1 MMDKAIENDVL
12 TGLGSHLIPNGV
24 SLLQYADDTIICLE
38 NDLTKA
44 RNFKML
50 LYIYEMMADLK
61 INFMKSEIF
70 MINGDEDITM
80 QYASLF
86 DCQIGTFPILYFG
99 VPVSPNRL
107 HIVDWKKLEEKLDK
121 RLDSWKGSSLS
132 VAGRITLINA
142 CLSNS
147 PIYHMSMYLLSNKTI
162 GNLDKKKEVSL
173 ARWWRQKKYH
183 LTRWEKAYTSR
194 KKGGLGIKNLRVINI
209 CLMCKWLWKF
219 ESEKGIWQ
227 GIVNNKYVHGNSI
240 LNIGPRV
247 GDSPVWSDILKSESI
262 IFKGDKLLLGLVIK
276 LDSGKTPGSLKLLLL
291 CLNQTCMICVMT
303 KISL

>member
-86 DCQIGTFPILYFG
+86 DFQIGTFPILYFG

-107 HIVDWKKLEEKLDK
+107 HIADWKK
-121 RLDSWKGSSLS
+121 
-132 VAGRITLINA
+132 T
-142 CLSNS
+142 
-147 PIYHMSMYLLSNKTI
+147 
-162 GNLDKKKEVSL
+162 
-173 ARWWRQKKYH
+173 
-183 LTRWEKAYTSR
+183 
-194 KKGGLGIKNLRVINI
+194 
-209 CLMCKWLWKF
+209 
-219 ESEKGIWQ
+219 
-227 GIVNNKYVHGNSI
+227 
-240 LNIGPRV
+240 
-247 GDSPVWSDILKSESI
+247 
-262 IFKGDKLLLGLVIK
+262 
-276 LDSGKTPGSLKLLLL
+276 
-291 CLNQTCMICVMT
+291 
-303 KISL
+303 